1 MTRKLIALIFMLTGL
16 FGNMGLVMAGDEA
29 LYDAPPP
36 PDSAFFRVLNADP
49 EGKNV
54 NVSLGDHQIK
64 SAAKGISS
72 YVIVKA
78 GDQIVKGLN
87 ADVPVT
93 LKAGAFY
100 TLAVVGATGETKLFD
115 DKVLNDPAKSRL
127 FFYNM
132 SDAKAVNLFVP
143 AASKDALTG
152 LEPSAANSVELKAP
166 MELEFVAKTG
176 DSSLA
181 TFSGVV
187 LKRRATVSLVLFGAA
202 GSYTGSVTPNTVDQL
217 ASN

>member
-1 MTRKLIALIFMLTGL
+1 MKRKLIALMFLL
-16 FGNMGLVMAGDEA
+16 FGNVGLAMAGDEA

-49 EGKNV
+49 DDKNV

-64 SAAKGISS
+64 SVAKGISP

-78 GDQIVKGLN
+78 GDQTVKGLN
-87 ADVPVT
+87 TDVPVT

-100 TLAVVGATGETKLFD
+100 TLAIVSAGGQTKLFD

-132 SDAKAVNLFVP
+132 SDAKTVNLFVP
-143 AASKDALTG
+143 AALKDALSG
-152 LEPSAANSVELKAP
+152 LEPEAANSVELKAP
-166 MELEFVAKTG
+166 MELEFIAKSG
-176 DSSLA
+176 DTSLA

-187 LKRRATVSLVLFGAA
+187 LKRRATVSLVLFGVA